1 MHKKK
6 KKEKEIRSID
16 FDRGMDHLGNTTNTL
31 RFTEKVSQKGS
42 DDFFFFLSR
51 KENGKIRE
59 ENWRNRSWSKIG

>member
-1 MHKKK
+1 MCIKKK

-42 DDFFFFLSR
+42 DDFFSFLFSLSKREWKNSR
-51 KENGKIRE
+51 GELAK
-59 ENWRNRSWSKIG
+59 